1 MRTGNARAAFPVLLC
16 PPRGLIDH
24 GFAGGVPS
32 VTEMPLK
39 RPRAVRGSG
48 RVYIVPAFLLVLLV
62 SLPWLLGMLLRNW
75 QPVTPY
81 LPELLSSTIILL
93 LGAWILYLIV
103 RDERVARMHLAQLEE
118 LTLTDPLTGLGN
130 RRAFERDLDLR
141 LRHASRVG
149 ESVALLYMDVDG
161 LKALNDDYGHAEGDE
176 ALRILGSVIRSSS
189 RLGSDTA
196 YRVGGD
202 EFVMV
207 LSAGGVG
214 AETIAGRVSRAFTDR
229 SPKSSRVS
237 HGVVVWD
244 GKSSA
249 GRLLDQA
256 DDRMYRHKQRLA
268 MQASR

>member
-1 MRTGNARAAFPVLLC
+1 MRVN
-16 PPRGLIDH
+16 
-24 GFAGGVPS
+24 
-32 VTEMPLK
+32 
-39 RPRAVRGSG
+39 RPREIRGSG
-48 RVYIVPAFLLVLLV
+48 RVYAVPAFLLALLV
-62 SLPWLLGMLLRNW
+62 SLPWLLGLVLRNW
-75 QPVTPY
+75 QPGTRY
-81 LPELLSSTIILL
+81 LPELLSSVIILL
-93 LGAWILYLIV
+93 LGAWIFWLIV
-103 RDERVARMHLAQLEE
+103 RDEDVARRHFEQLET

-176 ALRILGSVIRSSS
+176 TLRILGSVIRSSS

-202 EFVMV
+202 EFVMMI
-207 LSAGGVG
+207 SAQGSG
-214 AETIAGRVSRAFTDR
+214 AEAIAARVSQAFTDR

-244 GKSSA
+244 GKISA
-249 GRLLDQA
+249 GRLLDKA
-256 DDRMYRHKQRLA
+256 DDRMYRHKQRVA
-268 MQASR
+268 VQASI